1 MVEDQNEVEAFKER
15 SRALEEQS
23 RGSGSDSEYE
33 AKMLE
38 AFVGKPDKPEKG
50 LWYANAFAKY
60 DVNGVDAMRWNWS
73 WWAFF
78 GGLLY
83 LLYRKAYMPAIWL
96 LVLFI
101 VASFIP
107 FAGFILWI
115 LTGGFAPYFVY
126 KTYLERKAEVESA
139 IQDEPKRIETM
150 RILGGCNDW
159 AIWLAVLIHLFFWV
173 FVFIMFYTLMPALS
187 QQ

>member
-1 MVEDQNEVEAFKER
+1 MISTADTANSMQDYDNKMVEAFI
-15 SRALEEQS
+15 
-23 RGSGSDSEYE
+23 
-33 AKMLE
+33 
-38 AFVGKPDKPEKG
+38 DKPEK
-50 LWYANAFAKY
+50 LAWYKNAFERYSVSGEAKMTW
-60 DVNGVDAMRWNWS
+60 VWS

-78 GGLLY
+78 GGLFY

-107 FAGFILWI
+107 FAGFVLWI

-126 KTYLERKAEVESA
+126 KTYLERKAEVEAA

-150 RILGGCNDW
+150 RALGGYNDW
-159 AIWLAVLIHLFFWV
+159 AIWLAVLVHLFFWV
-173 FVFIMFYTLMPALS
+173 FVFVMFSTLMPMLS

>member
-1 MVEDQNEVEAFKER
+1 MISTADTANSMQDYDNKMVEAFI
-15 SRALEEQS
+15 
-23 RGSGSDSEYE
+23 
-33 AKMLE
+33 
-38 AFVGKPDKPEKG
+38 DKPEK
-50 LWYANAFAKY
+50 LAWYKNAFERY
-60 DVNGVDAMRWNWS
+60 SVNGVAKMTWVWS

-78 GGLLY
+78 GGLFY

-173 FVFIMFYTLMPALS
+173 FVFVMLSTLMPALS
-187 QQ
+187 QK

>member
-1 MVEDQNEVEAFKER
+1 MTSTADTANSMQDYDNKMVEAFI
-15 SRALEEQS
+15 
-23 RGSGSDSEYE
+23 
-33 AKMLE
+33 
-38 AFVGKPDKPEKG
+38 DKPEK
-50 LWYANAFAKY
+50 LAWYKNAFEQY
-60 DVNGVDAMRWNWS
+60 NVNGVAKMTWVWS

-78 GGLLY
+78 GGIFY
-83 LLYRKAYMPAIWL
+83 LLYRKAYMPAIGL
-96 LVLFI
+96 LVLMI

-173 FVFIMFYTLMPALS
+173 FVFVMLSTLMPALS

>member
-1 MVEDQNEVEAFKER
+1 MISTADTANSMQDYDNKMVEAFIN
-15 SRALEEQS
+15 
-23 RGSGSDSEYE
+23 
-33 AKMLE
+33 
-38 AFVGKPDKPEKG
+38 KPEK
-50 LWYANAFAKY
+50 LSWYKNAFERYSVSGETKMTW
-60 DVNGVDAMRWNWS
+60 VWS

-78 GGLLY
+78 GGLFY

-107 FAGFILWI
+107 FAGFVLWI

-150 RILGGCNDW
+150 RTLGGCNDW

-173 FVFIMFYTLMPALS
+173 FVFVMLSTLMPALS